1 MAEFKKLHELLEE
14 TLNNLDKK
22 TLIALEYD
30 SITGEVTYK
39 IIEDVHSTNPTDI
52 QQISWGLMKLLEED
66 FETVIKKGEEVLLDK
81 QMEELKP
88 FIKDNVIQFKRRH

>member
-1 MAEFKKLHELLEE
+1 MAEFKKLHELLED

-30 SITGEVTYK
+30 SVTGEVIYK
-39 IIEDVHSTNPTDI
+39 IIEDVYSTNPTDV
-52 QQISWGLMKLLEED
+52 QQISWGLMKILEED